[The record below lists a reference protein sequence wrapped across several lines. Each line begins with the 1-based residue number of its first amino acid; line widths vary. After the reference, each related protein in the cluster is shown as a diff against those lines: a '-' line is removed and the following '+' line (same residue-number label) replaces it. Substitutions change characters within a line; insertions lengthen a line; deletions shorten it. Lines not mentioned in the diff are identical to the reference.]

1 MPGLIRGMD
10 TRASDGSVGLDRSSS
25 TAKGLPICRGFDRNT
40 LGDYTGLIRR
50 FEGRVGQSRAD

>member
-25 TAKGLPICRGFDRNT
+25 TAQWLSIVGRTHRNT
-40 LGDYTGLIRR
+40 LGDYSFLNHQVVRI
-50 FEGRVGQSRAD
+50 VRAQDE